1 MGIGG
6 DNIAIQFNHLQKD
19 FGLAKYLVT
28 GGAGFIGSHLVSAL
42 NGLDHQVIVLD
53 NLSSG
58 RRENIENWLGPNT
71 CLVEGD
77 IRDQSLVE
85 NLLAETAGAFHL
97 AALVSVPQSIERPT
111 ESFSIN
117 LEGTLNLLEASR
129 KQGNKKIVFAS
140 SAAVYGN
147 THSYPVSETMAGQ
160 PISPYGL
167 HKLMCEQHA
176 ELFAN
181 LYNVNSVG
189 MRFFNVYGPRQDPSS
204 PYSGVIS
211 IFIDRLRRGLAPT
224 IYGDGSQTRD
234 FVYVGDVVQ
243 ALIKAM
249 NSKKQ
254 GFAAYNVGRGESVTI
269 NMLWQILCDVAGTNL
284 PAELGPAREGEIH
297 TSLANISKIE
307 AELGYKAEITLQEGL
322 IKTYEWAT
330 Q

>member
-1 MGIGG
+1 M
-6 DNIAIQFNHLQKD
+6 
-19 FGLAKYLVT
+19 AKYLVT
-28 GGAGFIGSHLVSAL
+28 GGAGFIGSHLVGAL
-42 NGLDHQVIVLD
+42 NRLDHQVIVLD

-58 RRENIENWLGPNT
+58 RRENLAPYLGLT
-71 CLVEGD
+71 TQLVEGD
-77 IRDQSLVE
+77 VRDQSLVE
-85 NLLAETAGAFHL
+85 NLLAETSGAFHL
-97 AALVSVPQSIERPT
+97 AALVSVPQSIERPM

-129 KQGNKKIVFAS
+129 KQGKKKIVFAS

-147 THSYPVSETMAGQ
+147 THLSAVSENMLGK
-160 PISPYGL
+160 PVSPYGL

-176 ELFAN
+176 DVYAS
-181 LYNVNSVG
+181 LYNVNSAG

-211 IFIDRLRRGLAPT
+211 IFIDRLRRRQTPT
-224 IYGDGSQTRD
+224 IFGDGSQTRD

-249 NSKKQ
+249 KNEKQ

-269 NMLWQILCDVAGTNL
+269 NVLWQILCDVVGTDL
-284 PAELGPAREGEIH
+284 PAEFGPAREGEIH

-322 IKTYEWAT
+322 KKTYEWAT

>member
-1 MGIGG
+1 M
-6 DNIAIQFNHLQKD
+6 
-19 FGLAKYLVT
+19 AKYLVT
-28 GGAGFIGSHLVSAL
+28 GGAGFIGSHLVGAL
-42 NGLDHQVIVLD
+42 NRLDHQVIVLD

-58 RRENIENWLGPNT
+58 RRENLAPYLGLST
-71 CLVEGD
+71 QLVEGD
-77 IRDQSLVE
+77 VRDQSLVE
-85 NLLAETAGAFHL
+85 NLLAETSGAFHL
-97 AALVSVPQSIERPT
+97 AALVSVPQSIERPM

-147 THSYPVSETMAGQ
+147 THLSAVSENMLGK
-160 PISPYGL
+160 PVSPYGL

-176 ELFAN
+176 DVYAS
-181 LYNVNSVG
+181 LYNVNSAG

-249 NSKKQ
+249 KSEKQ

-269 NMLWQILCDVAGTNL
+269 NMLWQILCDVVGTNL
-284 PAELGPAREGEIH
+284 PAEFGPAREGEIH

-307 AELGYKAEITLQEGL
+307 AELGYQAEITLQEGL
-322 IKTYEWAT
+322 KKTYEWAT

>member
-1 MGIGG
+1 M
-6 DNIAIQFNHLQKD
+6 
-19 FGLAKYLVT
+19 AKYLVT
-28 GGAGFIGSHLVSAL
+28 GGAGFIGSHLVGAL
-42 NGLDHQVIVLD
+42 NRLDHQVIVLD

-58 RRENIENWLGPNT
+58 RRENLAPYLGLT
-71 CLVEGD
+71 TQLVEGD
-77 IRDQSLVE
+77 VRDQSLVE
-85 NLLAETAGAFHL
+85 NLLAETSGAFHL
-97 AALVSVPQSIERPT
+97 AALVSVPQSIERPM

-147 THSYPVSETMAGQ
+147 THLSAVSENMLGK
-160 PISPYGL
+160 PVSPYGL

-176 ELFAN
+176 DVYAS
-181 LYNVNSVG
+181 LYNVNSAG

-211 IFIDRLRRGLAPT
+211 IFIDRLRRRQTPT
-224 IYGDGSQTRD
+224 IFGDGSQTRD

-249 NSKKQ
+249 KNEKQ

-269 NMLWQILCDVAGTNL
+269 NVLWQILCDVVGTDL
-284 PAELGPAREGEIH
+284 PAEFGPAREGEIH

-322 IKTYEWAT
+322 KKTYEWAT

>member
-1 MGIGG
+1 M
-6 DNIAIQFNHLQKD
+6 HLET
-19 FGLAKYLVT
+19 YLVT
-28 GGAGFIGSHLVSAL
+28 GGAGFIGSHLVGAL
-42 NGLDHQVIVLD
+42 SVAGHKVTVLD

-58 RRENIENWLGPNT
+58 HKRNIEPFFGPSVRF
-71 CLVEGD
+71 VEGD
-77 IRDQSLVE
+77 IRNAALVE
-85 NLLAETAGAFHL
+85 QLAQDCSGVFHL
-97 AALVSVPQSIERPT
+97 AALVSVPQSIQRPID
-111 ESFSIN
+111 SFEIN
-117 LEGTLNLLEASR
+117 LQGTLNVFEICR
-129 KQGNKKIVFAS
+129 KQKDTRVVFAS

-147 THSYPVSETMAGQ
+147 AKEHPVEESAVGI
-160 PISPYGL
+160 PLSPYGL

-269 NMLWQILCDVAGTNL
+269 NMLWQILCDVVGTNL

>member
-1 MGIGG
+1 M
-6 DNIAIQFNHLQKD
+6 
-19 FGLAKYLVT
+19 AKYLVT
-28 GGAGFIGSHLVSAL
+28 GGAGFIGSHLVGAL
-42 NGLDHQVIVLD
+42 NRLDHQVIVLD

-58 RRENIENWLGPNT
+58 RRENLAPYLGLST
-71 CLVEGD
+71 QLVEGD
-77 IRDQSLVE
+77 VRDQSLVK
-85 NLLAETAGAFHL
+85 NLLAEASGAFHL
-97 AALVSVPQSIERPT
+97 AALVSVPQSIERPM

-147 THSYPVSETMAGQ
+147 THLSAVSENMLGK
-160 PISPYGL
+160 PVSPYGL

-176 ELFAN
+176 DVYAS
-181 LYNVNSVG
+181 LYNVNSAG

-211 IFIDRLRRGLAPT
+211 IFIDRLRRRQTPT
-224 IYGDGSQTRD
+224 IFGDGSQTRD

-249 NSKKQ
+249 KNEKQ

-269 NMLWQILCDVAGTNL
+269 NVLWQILCDVVGTDL
-284 PAELGPAREGEIH
+284 PAEFGPAREGEIH

-322 IKTYEWAT
+322 KKTYEWAT